1 MRETIPHRSLNGKI
15 DPTHVEHADL
25 LFGARL
31 RATLAA
37 KSAWLLLPP
46 ALRATFAAKS
56 AWLLLPPAARRSSLA
71 AEHTAHVSY
80 FILVHKSIFVLI
92 HPVK

>member
-37 KSAWLLLPP
+37 KSAWLLLTP
-46 ALRATFAAKS
+46 ALRATLAAKS
-56 AWLLLPPAARRSSLA
+56 ARLLLSTPLRTALA
-71 AEHTAHVSY
+71 AEYTAHIFR
-80 FILVHKSIFVLI
+80 FILVDKSIFVLI

>member
-15 DPTHVEHADL
+15 DSTHVEHTDL
-25 LFGARL
+25 LFGTRL

-37 KSAWLLLPP
+37 KSAWLLLTP
-46 ALRATFAAKS
+46 ALRATLAAKS
-56 AWLLLPPAARRSSLA
+56 ARLLLSTPLRTALA
-71 AEHTAHVSY
+71 AAEYTAHIFR
-80 FILVHKSIFVLI
+80 FILVDKSIFVLI

>member
-1 MRETIPHRSLNGKI
+1 LRATLAAKTACAATNRQTRGWINLRRTTATP
-15 DPTHVEHADL
+15 
-25 LFGARL
+25 L

-37 KSAWLLLPP
+37 KSAWLLLP
-46 ALRATFAAKS
+46 T
-56 AWLLLPPAARRSSLA
+56 AARRLLLSTPLRPTLA
-71 AEHTAHVSY
+71 AEHTAHVSH

>member
-15 DPTHVEHADL
+15 DSTHVEHTDL
-25 LFGARL
+25 LFGTRL

-37 KSAWLLLPP
+37 KSAWLLLTP
-46 ALRATFAAKS
+46 ALRATLAAKS
-56 AWLLLPPAARRSSLA
+56 ARLLLSPALRTALA
-71 AEHTAHVSY
+71 AEHTAHISR
-80 FILVHKSIFVLI
+80 FILVDKSIFVLI

>member
-1 MRETIPHRSLNGKI
+1 MQETIPHRSLNGKI
-15 DPTHVEHADL
+15 DPTHVEHTDL
-25 LFGARL
+25 LFGTRLRATLAAKSSWLLLTPAL

-37 KSAWLLLPP
+37 KSAWLLLTTP
-46 ALRATFAAKS
+46 LRTTFAA
-56 AWLLLPPAARRSSLA
+56 
-71 AEHTAHVSY
+71 HVSH